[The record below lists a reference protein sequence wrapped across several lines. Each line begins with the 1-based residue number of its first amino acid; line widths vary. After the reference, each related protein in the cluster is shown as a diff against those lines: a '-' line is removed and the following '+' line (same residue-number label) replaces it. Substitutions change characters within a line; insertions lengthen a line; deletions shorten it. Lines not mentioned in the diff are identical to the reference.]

1 MEWVGLLSW
10 RGGMLSS
17 LEEAEKDEKR
27 AEARCT
33 RWPPENTLSK
43 PDKRRAGSSTGE
55 E

>member
-10 RGGMLSS
+10 RGGILSS
-17 LEEAEKDEKR
+17 LEEAEKEEKR
-27 AEARCT
+27 AEA

-43 PDKRRAGSSTGE
+43 PDKRRAGSNTGE